1 MFLPAKKKSLI
12 LYRNSLAGMS
22 EPPRDITSVLL
33 TEILLGILV
42 YLPYRTLLACRTVR
56 YQRNLIVDSKHTDVA
71 GVPLS
76 LGMPLVERTDRWI
89 GVAATRDRARCCW
102 IYRIHLQGMHER
114 GGTCSFS
121 HNSTYISNA
130 IHSIFRR
137 RRRLTTASATV
148 TVRSSFS
155 KGLDPVAWSSYQHLV

>member
-56 YQRNLIVDSKHTDVA
+56 HQRNLIVDLKHTDVA

-102 IYRIHLQGMHER
+102 IYRIHLQDVHER
-114 GGTCSFS
+114 GGACSFS
-121 HNSTYISNA
+121 NKSMHISNPVQEVRA
-130 IHSIFRR
+130 PKMADRMRGEGGWPTDRFTQKIVTLNRG
-137 RRRLTTASATV
+137 LETYSA
-148 TVRSSFS
+148 
-155 KGLDPVAWSSYQHLV
+155 